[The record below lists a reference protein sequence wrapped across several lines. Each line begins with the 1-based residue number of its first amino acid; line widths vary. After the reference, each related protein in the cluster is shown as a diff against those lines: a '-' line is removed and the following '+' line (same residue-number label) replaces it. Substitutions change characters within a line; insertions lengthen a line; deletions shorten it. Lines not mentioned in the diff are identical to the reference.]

1 MPDTGELERG
11 SDARAPGDWASAF
24 AALPLDAPG
33 VQGWRRMQAR
43 LPATVPA
50 SRARWPLWL
59 ATAAS
64 LALAVA
70 IQMRMQPGNGDAPAG
85 DVAPS
90 PAAQSMDAPEANL
103 DGRAL
108 AVEEATP
115 QAAPP
120 AVTAQVPPYTHSARK
135 PSARNG
141 AAPASGRP
149 IRTLAQPETA
159 RIAAAEGAPEL
170 EPLYAQSAQ
179 LEQLLAMARDDR
191 VTSGTVATLTDL
203 LDTEVAQIDAALVQP
218 DLSQQRRSE
227 LWGERVD
234 TLRQLVGV
242 EATQRLLAARGQQ
255 YDAAMV
261 SID

>member
-1 MPDTGELERG
+1 M
-11 SDARAPGDWASAF
+11 
-24 AALPLDAPG
+24 PLDAPG
-33 VQGWRRMQAR
+33 VQGWQRVHAR
-43 LPATVPA
+43 LPAHTPA
-50 SRARWPLWL
+50 PRARWPLWL

-64 LALAVA
+64 LGLAVA
-70 IQMRMQPGNGDAPAG
+70 IPMRMQSGGGDAPAG

-90 PAAQSMDAPEANL
+90 PATQSMDAPEVNL

-108 AVEEATP
+108 AVEDATP

-120 AVTAQVPPYTHSARK
+120 AAQVPPDTLSARK
-135 PSARNG
+135 PSARNV
-141 AAPASGRP
+141 AVPASRRP
-149 IRTLAQPETA
+149 TRTLAQPETI

-191 VTSGTVATLTDL
+191 VASGTVATLTDL

-255 YDAAMV
+255 YDAALV